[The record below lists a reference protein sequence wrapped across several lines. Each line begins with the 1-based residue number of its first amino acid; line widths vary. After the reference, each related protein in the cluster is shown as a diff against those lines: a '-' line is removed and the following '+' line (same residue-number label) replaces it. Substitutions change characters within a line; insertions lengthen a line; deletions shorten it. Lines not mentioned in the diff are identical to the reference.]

1 MAGNVR
7 VEELLGEFGRAIVS
21 AQNQILRAALEKPSP
36 LEGIRTVFSI
46 TETELEVKLVF
57 EEDAGATVI
66 RPVTASM
73 SRSQGLEAGVLS
85 TLKAK
90 ILVVPD
96 ESPKAPNRKPS
107 EIEKEVRQ
115 RADLQRLQRVFG
127 SLEVKT
133 EFVPSA
139 NRWIVDVVEPGG
151 LTVRSLQIAD

>member
-1 MAGNVR
+1 MAGKADVK
-7 VEELLGEFGRAIVS
+7 ELLGEFGKAIVG
-21 AQNQILRAALEKPSP
+21 AQNQILRAALDQPAP
-36 LEGIRTVFSI
+36 LEGMRTAFSI

-57 EEDAGATVI
+57 EEDAGTTVV

-73 SRSQGLEAGVLS
+73 SRSQGFNSGAVS
-85 TLKAK
+85 TLKAR

-96 ESPKAPNRKPS
+96 ESPKAPTQRPS
-107 EIEKEVRQ
+107 DIEKEVRQ
-115 RADLQRLQRVFG
+115 RPDLQRLQRVFG